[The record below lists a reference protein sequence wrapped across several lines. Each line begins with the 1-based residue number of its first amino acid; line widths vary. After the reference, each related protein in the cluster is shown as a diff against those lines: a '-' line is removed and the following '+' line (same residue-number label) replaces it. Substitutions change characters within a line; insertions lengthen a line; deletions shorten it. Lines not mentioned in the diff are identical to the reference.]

1 MLTDKNPQSNF
12 SDDEWRS
19 PPVHSSSPKL
29 AKWPPRL
36 RLFRHRTI
44 LCPTWAGCFCF
55 ATILLLLVVAWIN
68 DGESYLAFTHRV
80 PADILAVDGWI
91 GRQGLRAAVDEFERG
106 GYRFIVA
113 SGGLTSGRWEDKPS
127 SYAEMA
133 AGEMIRL
140 GVSKEKIVV
149 ATSENTESHRTF
161 ESAVAVWRTLRDA
174 GISSKALNVFTLGS
188 HARRSALV
196 FAKVNSPGVKIG
208 VIGWLPPE
216 YKTEPWWRSSERS
229 RELLE
234 ETVGYLYE
242 VLLNSGRR
250 SNRPVE
256 STSAESAPHLN
267 LSTAVA
273 TLFTHEGSYRTQA
286 MVISSLASPN

>member
-1 MLTDKNPQSNF
+1 METDKTPQRKF
-12 SDDEWRS
+12 SDDKWRWL
-19 PPVHSSSPKL
+19 PVHSSSPKL
-29 AKWPPRL
+29 AKWPQRL
-36 RLFRHRTI
+36 RLFRYRTI
-44 LCPTWAGCFCF
+44 LFPTWAGCFFF
-55 ATILLLLVVAWIN
+55 ATILLVLVLAWVN
-68 DGESYLAFTHRV
+68 YGESYLALTHRA
-80 PADILAVDGWI
+80 PADILVVDGWI
-91 GRQGLRAAVDEFERG
+91 GRKGLTAAVDEFGRG

-133 AGEMIRL
+133 AVEMVRL
-140 GVSKEKIVV
+140 GVPKEKLVV
-149 ATSENTESHRTF
+149 ATSEHTESHRTF

-174 GISSKALNVFTLGS
+174 GIKSKALNVFTLGA

-196 FAKVNSPGVKIG
+196 FAKASSPDVSIG
-208 VIGWLPPE
+208 VIGWLPAE

-234 ETVGYLYE
+234 ETVGYIYE

-250 SNRPVE
+250 SNAPVE

-267 LSTAVA
+267 FA
-273 TLFTHEGSYRTQA
+273 TKVGN
-286 MVISSLASPN
+286 SSHPAKFADDESLKQGGV

>member
-1 MLTDKNPQSNF
+1 MVTDKNPQSNF
-12 SDDEWRS
+12 SDDEWRR
-19 PPVHSSSPKL
+19 PPVFSSLPKL
-29 AKWPPRL
+29 AKWPPRF

-55 ATILLLLVVAWIN
+55 ATILLLLVIAWIN
-68 DGESYLAFTHRV
+68 YGESYLALTHRV
-80 PADILAVDGWI
+80 PADILVVDGWI
-91 GRQGLRAAVDEFERG
+91 GRKGLRAAVDEFERG

-113 SGGLTSGRWEDKPS
+113 SGGLTSGRWEDEAS

-140 GVSKEKIVV
+140 GVPKEKIVV

-174 GISSKALNVFTLGS
+174 GIKSKALNLFTLGP

-196 FAKVNSPGVKIG
+196 FAKVSSLDVKIG
-208 VIGWLPPE
+208 VIGWLPAE

-250 SNRPVE
+250 SNSLVE
-256 STSAESAPHLN
+256 STSAESVPHLN
-267 LSTAVA
+267 LATAV
-273 TLFTHEGSYRTQA
+273 TTPFTHEGSYRTQA